1 MFIID
6 ILMVLQIKVL
16 MKIRKNEDLS
26 DVKWSAFL
34 FTSFI
39 ISQFILSLVI
49 TYSIISKNQVS
60 DLIINNLQIL
70 WIISM
75 LISPFLIYFR
85 YYKCLDNETLIDNY
99 ENLSKQKKQLM
110 KVLILILIVVIPL
123 ICFLL
128 HRIVL

>member
-1 MFIID
+1 
-6 ILMVLQIKVL
+6 MVLQIKVL